1 MTKQLTS
8 NEVDFLK
15 KKLNAI
21 QDKVALT
28 SMRNDDKKDF
38 VLPSPKEIYDYL
50 SRFAV
55 GQERAKKIL
64 AVSAHNHYKRLMI
77 FRESGYNKEK
87 HLDKTNTI
95 LIGPTGS
102 GKTFLVKKLAEFMG
116 VPHYIADASS
126 LTAAGY
132 VGGSVDSL
140 VEGLVDASNE
150 DYDAASTGII
160 FIDEVDKI
168 AKRGIAG
175 NKKDVGG
182 ESVQQGLLKII
193 EGTDVSIERSTG
205 LAKVKLNI
213 DTSFMFIICGGAFV
227 GLEDI
232 IADRLK
238 LSPETS
244 IGLTGTPKEDVNTN
258 EFLQYVIPD
267 DIEQYGFIPELIGR
281 IPLIATLEEL
291 SVEELY
297 KILCE
302 IERNQVEQYTELFA
316 YSDAK
321 LGFTAEALY
330 AIAELAKE
338 QKTGARG
345 LKAIMEQVLLD
356 HMFELKDARID
367 KDDVKKVQEQFKAIP
382 DTEAD

>member
-8 NEVDFLK
+8 EEITFLK
-15 KKLNAI
+15 KKLNAV
-21 QDKVALT
+21 QDKVTLF
-28 SMRNDDKKDF
+28 SKEESDKLEF

-55 GQERAKKIL
+55 GQDQAKKIL

-77 FRESGYNKEK
+77 FKENGFSKEK
-87 HLDKTNTI
+87 QLDKTNTM

-116 VPHYIADASS
+116 VPYHIADASS

-132 VGGSVDSL
+132 VGGSVESL
-140 VEGLVDASNE
+140 VEGLVDAANE

-168 AKRGIAG
+168 AKKSMAG

-193 EGTDVSIERSTG
+193 EGTDVNIERNNG

-213 DTSFMFIICGGAFV
+213 DTSFMFVICGGAFV

-232 IADRLK
+232 IAERMN
-238 LSPETS
+238 LSPETN
-244 IGLTGTPKEDVNTN
+244 IGLTGTPKEEVDNKKN
-258 EFLQYVIPD
+258 LQYVIPD
-267 DIEQYGFIPELIGR
+267 DIEKYGFIPELIGR
-281 IPLIATLEEL
+281 IPLVATLDEL

-302 IERNQVEQYTELFA
+302 IERNQVEQYTELFK

-321 LGFTAEALY
+321 LGFTHEALY

-367 KDDVKKVQEQFKAIP
+367 KDGVEKVQARLKNTA
-382 DTEAD
+382 EA